1 MSERERYSEPRYV
14 ISVAARIVNLHPQT
28 LRHYENLGLV
38 TPMRTEGKQRL
49 YSERDIERLRLICR
63 LTDELGVNLAGVE
76 VILNMTEQIQQ
87 LREEMARREE
97 ELQVEIEELRR
108 LLALSHRSQV
118 VPFMPPLPSE
128 ASDIG
133 NGWADE
139 A

>member
-38 TPMRTEGKQRL
+38 APMRTEGKQRL

-108 LLALSHRSQV
+108 LLALSNRSQV

-133 NGWADE
+133 NSWAGE